1 MSETTDDNE
10 AFWKKRGLSAFR
22 EQYLDYREGFRD
34 VPPSLDNLN
43 DEERRKAQ
51 QWIASIITA
60 RGIDPSLARPPTVD
74 LMDLMKKTIQ
84 LDASQQRAYD
94 KIQEWLKHR
103 PKQTLSVGGYAGTG
117 KALAFDQPVQTP
129 EGPRPIADLKVGDFV
144 LGENGRPTRVTG
156 VFPQGRRQAY
166 RVTFRD
172 RSSIECDIE
181 HLWHAWTQKLRSK
194 KRPPKTLTLKEI
206 VKKGL
211 RFPSGCY
218 RFCIPLCKPV
228 RYSRKKLPVHPYL
241 LGLLIGDGTNLGRTP
256 TLCTPD
262 SDRQLVHWAQELLF
276 EGMEVR
282 ENRSPSC
289 PQYRFVDPTQRG
301 NRLTTKF
308 RRLNLDVLS
317 PERFIPEV
325 FLLGDEEQR
334 WAVLRGLMDT
344 DGSCCKNRTSFS
356 TMSPRLAKDIVR
368 LVQSLGGTAIP
379 QQQNRGEWHVN
390 IKTFKCPF
398 QLLRK
403 ANRWRP
409 STKNPPSRYII
420 DVQRTR
426 VCKHICIKVAASD
439 GLFLAKDFIVTH
451 NTTLISKLIEPG
463 VTVIAYTGKA
473 VNVLKTKGIKAFT
486 FHQLLYEYRGNVK
499 GQPIF
504 TRKEGTLDASLV
516 IVDEASMVS
525 TKLAMDLLSHGIPV
539 LWIGDHGQLE
549 PVGGGSTN
557 YVRNPEILLET
568 IHRQAH
574 GSPIIDFAHHVR
586 EGNDPFRYESND
598 VVRVL
603 EEGDDVVEDMV
614 PDVVLV
620 GTNHRRLKLNA
631 MMRKNPELPEPGEPL
646 VILKNNYH
654 YGVFNGQ
661 IVKVVDVLD
670 VTETRLQLVVH
681 DGTREI
687 EASFWA
693 DQFGAMELTEDPRA
707 KHHLLADFGYALTA
721 HKSQGSEWD
730 YVLVYEGEPKGPRWQ
745 YTAATRAAKKL
756 IYVPAGKDW
765 TKVKSPGVH
774 KMRLREKA
782 KPMPKFAVSGLELLK
797 QRVKKGGET

>member
-51 QWIASIITA
+51 QWIASITTA
-60 RGIDPSLARPPTVD
+60 RGIDPSLSRPPTV
-74 LMDLMKKTIQ
+74 DLMKKTIQ

-94 KIQEWLKHR
+94 KIQEWLKYR
-103 PKQTLSVGGYAGTG
+103 PKQTLSVGGLAGSG
-117 KALAFDQPVQTP
+117 K
-129 EGPRPIADLKVGDFV
+129 
-144 LGENGRPTRVTG
+144 
-156 VFPQGRRQAY
+156 
-166 RVTFRD
+166 
-172 RSSIECDIE
+172 S
-181 HLWHAWTQKLRSK
+181 
-194 KRPPKTLTLKEI
+194 
-206 VKKGL
+206 
-211 RFPSGCY
+211 
-218 RFCIPLCKPV
+218 
-228 RYSRKKLPVHPYL
+228 
-241 LGLLIGDGTNLGRTP
+241 
-256 TLCTPD
+256 
-262 SDRQLVHWAQELLF
+262 
-276 EGMEVR
+276 
-282 ENRSPSC
+282 
-289 PQYRFVDPTQRG
+289 
-301 NRLTTKF
+301 
-308 RRLNLDVLS
+308 
-317 PERFIPEV
+317 
-325 FLLGDEEQR
+325 
-334 WAVLRGLMDT
+334 
-344 DGSCCKNRTSFS
+344 
-356 TMSPRLAKDIVR
+356 
-368 LVQSLGGTAIP
+368 
-379 QQQNRGEWHVN
+379 
-390 IKTFKCPF
+390 
-398 QLLRK
+398 
-403 ANRWRP
+403 
-409 STKNPPSRYII
+409 
-420 DVQRTR
+420 
-426 VCKHICIKVAASD
+426 
-439 GLFLAKDFIVTH
+439 
-451 NTTLISKLIEPG
+451 TLISKLIGPG

-473 VNVLKTKGIKAFT
+473 VNVLKTKGIQAFT
-486 FHQLLYEYRGNVK
+486 FHQLLYEYKGSVK

-525 TKLAMDLLSHGIPV
+525 TTLAMDLLSHGIPV
-539 LWIGDHGQLE
+539 LWVGDHGQLE

-568 IHRQAH
+568 IHRQAA

-586 EGNDPFRYESND
+586 EENDPFRYESND

-603 EEGDDVVEDMV
+603 EEGDDVVDDMV

-620 GTNHRRLKLNA
+620 GTNPRRLKLND

-661 IVKVVDVLD
+661 IVRVVDVLD
-670 VTETRLQLVVH
+670 VTETRLELVVH

-693 DQFGAMELTEDPRA
+693 DQFGAMELTDDPRA
-707 KHHLLADFGYALTA
+707 KHHLLADFGYALTV

-730 YVLVYEGEPKGPRWQ
+730 RVLIYEGEPKGPRWQ
-745 YTAATRAAKKL
+745 YTAATRAAKEL

-765 TKVKSPGVH
+765 TKSKSPGVH

-782 KPMPKFAVSGLELLK
+782 KPAPKFAVSGLELLK